1 MTNMNLKSHPAVL
14 LGRWLRTA
22 RQAKGIVKRLFAG
35 QIMLSPSEY
44 TELEAGVIHWL
55 QLPQQKSIVVVLDL
69 AVAEVKKFNEMVE
82 AAKAAISLSFRNLFS
97 RDDLEPIRYRYNN
110 KLKKPGDFEKE
121 TILNAVFSEI
131 A

>member
-1 MTNMNLKSHPAVL
+1 
-14 LGRWLRTA
+14 
-22 RQAKGIVKRLFAG
+22 
-35 QIMLSPSEY
+35 MLSPSEY